1 MDEVDGERL
10 DVAPNGGKLWL
21 KVGGKLD
28 IVKAHDGHL
37 IRN

>member
-28 IVKAHDGHL
+28 IIKANDGHL
-37 IRN
+37 IWN